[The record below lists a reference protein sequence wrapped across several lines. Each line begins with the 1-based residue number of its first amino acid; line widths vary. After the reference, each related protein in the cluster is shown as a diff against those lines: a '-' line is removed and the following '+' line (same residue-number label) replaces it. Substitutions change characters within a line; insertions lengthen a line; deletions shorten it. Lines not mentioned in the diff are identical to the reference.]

1 MEGQVGLMSKVSFS
15 EVTNLLESIRLG
27 KSATLKLEMWNK
39 YFKKFQES
47 HKNEVCKSK
56 FPSRFS

>member
-1 MEGQVGLMSKVSFS
+1 MMSKVSFS